1 MGSLKSLKKELV
13 HTRAVRMQT
22 FAVDGE
28 RLEVEGVLEDDRP
41 FGVHTISNQRRE
53 PGQVHGMTVR
63 LLIGGMPSQILDAE
77 AEMATVPLDGCG
89 QAVDSVKK
97 LVGMPIVYGFS
108 KEVKER
114 LSGIEG
120 CNHLTSLILT
130 MGSAAVQGMVAHRG
144 RKPVP
149 QEAQAAMLEYLKD
162 TCCVWRED
170 GDFYKEVSARI
181 KDEQR

>member
-1 MGSLKSLKKELV
+1 MGSLKALKKELV
-13 HTRAVRMQT
+13 HTRSIRMQT
-22 FAVDGE
+22 FAVDEE
-28 RLEVEGVLEDDRP
+28 RVVVEGVLEDIRP

-53 PGQVHGMTVR
+53 SGQVHGMTVR
-63 LLIGGMPSQILDAE
+63 LLIGGMPSRIQDAE
-77 AEMATVPLDGCG
+77 AEMKKVPLDGCG

-130 MGSAAVQGMVAHRG
+130 MGSAAVQGMAAHRG

-149 QEAQAAMLEYLKD
+149 PEARAAMLEYLKD

-170 GDFYKEVSARI
+170 GDLFREVSDQI
-181 KDEQR
+181 KNEQG

>member
-1 MGSLKSLKKELV
+1 MGSLKALKKELV
-13 HTRAVRMQT
+13 HTRAIRMQT
-22 FAVDGE
+22 FAVDEE
-28 RLEVEGVLEDDRP
+28 RVLVEGILEDNRP

-63 LLIGGMPSQILDAE
+63 LLMGGMPSRIQDAE
-77 AEMATVPLDGCG
+77 AEMTTVPLDGCG

-130 MGSAAVQGMVAHRG
+130 MGSAAVQGMAAHRG
-144 RKPVP
+144 RNPVP
-149 QEAQAAMLEYLKD
+149 PEARAAMLEYLKD
-162 TCCVWRED
+162 TCCVWKED
-170 GDFYKEVSARI
+170 GDLFREVSDQI
-181 KDEQR
+181 KNEQG